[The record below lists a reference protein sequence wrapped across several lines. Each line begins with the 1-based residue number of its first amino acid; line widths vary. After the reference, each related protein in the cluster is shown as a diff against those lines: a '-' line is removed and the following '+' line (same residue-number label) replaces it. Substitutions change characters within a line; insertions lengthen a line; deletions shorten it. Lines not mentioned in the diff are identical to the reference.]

1 MPRRFNG
8 SIPRPQ
14 SRRFRVSVP
23 DADESV
29 LEWIGAQS
37 DLSASVRALIRDA
50 IERNGYRDATCYPV
64 QQQPRRG
71 RPPKQLKQ
79 LDQAVQVDQAEQSE
93 QFVTIDGHR
102 IAAQS
107 IGILMPK
114 AELDRELLM
123 VPASHDGELDET
135 VEALP
140 ESDVADESV
149 ESDDSDNTADAKTGS
164 AHENA
169 IEDMLGA
176 LR

>member
-37 DLSASVRALIRDA
+37 DLSASVRVLIRDA

-71 RPPKQLKQ
+71 RPPKQ
-79 LDQAVQVDQAEQSE
+79 AEQVDQAEQSE
-93 QFVTIDGHR
+93 QFVTIDGHQ

>member
-1 MPRRFNG
+1 MPRRFTG
-8 SIPRPQ
+8 TVPRPQ

-29 LEWIGAQS
+29 LAWIGAQS
-37 DLSASVRALIRDA
+37 DLSASVRTLIRDA
-50 IERNGYRDATCYPV
+50 IERHGYRDATCYPV

-71 RPPKQLKQ
+71 RPPKQ
-79 LDQAVQVDQAEQSE
+79 ADQAEQPE
-93 QFVTIDGHR
+93 THVTIDGHQ

-114 AELDRELLM
+114 EELDHELLM
-123 VPASHDGELDET
+123 VPVSDDSRDE
-135 VEALP
+135 V
-140 ESDVADESV
+140 
-149 ESDDSDNTADAKTGS
+149 SDDSDDTADAEIGS
-164 AHENA
+164 ANENA

>member
-71 RPPKQLKQ
+71 RPPKQ
-79 LDQAVQVDQAEQSE
+79 AEQVDQAEQSE
-93 QFVTIDGHR
+93 QFVTIDEHQ

>member
-71 RPPKQLKQ
+71 RPPKQ
-79 LDQAVQVDQAEQSE
+79 AERVDQAEQSE
-93 QFVTIDGHR
+93 QFVTIDGHQ

-114 AELDRELLM
+114 TELDRELLM

-140 ESDVADESV
+140 

>member
-71 RPPKQLKQ
+71 RPPKQ
-79 LDQAVQVDQAEQSE
+79 AEQVDQAEQSE
-93 QFVTIDGHR
+93 QFVTIDGHQ

-140 ESDVADESV
+140 ESD
-149 ESDDSDNTADAKTGS
+149 DSDNTADAKTGS

>member
-37 DLSASVRALIRDA
+37 DLSASVRVLIRDA
-50 IERNGYRDATCYPV
+50 IERHGYRDATCYPV

-71 RPPKQLKQ
+71 RPPKQTELTEQ
-79 LDQAVQVDQAEQSE
+79 LETV
-93 QFVTIDGHR
+93 DGHP
-102 IAAQS
+102 IAQS

-114 AELDRELLM
+114 PELDLEPDHEILM
-123 VPASHDGELDET
+123 VPASHDESSDET
-135 VEALP
+135 PDVLHEP
-140 ESDVADESV
+140 EVPDDPDESY
-149 ESDDSDNTADAKTGS
+149 DTTDAETGS

>member
-8 SIPRPQ
+8 SIPRPR

-37 DLSASVRALIRDA
+37 DLSASVRALIRGA

-71 RPPKQLKQ
+71 RPPKQL
-79 LDQAVQVDQAEQSE
+79 DQAEQSE
-93 QFVTIDGHR
+93 QFVTIDGHQ

-114 AELDRELLM
+114 AELDRELPM